1 MFLSSVSG
9 RHQRL
14 LAVLAGTCAALVV
27 STLIDQAEARPRRG
41 AKKVYRAAPAYAPP
55 FAALVVDAN
64 SGKVLYSQN
73 ADALRH
79 PASITKVMTLYMLFE
94 QLEKRRLSLN
104 SEIPISSHAASMP
117 PTKLGL
123 RPGSTISVED
133 AIKAF
138 VTKSAND
145 MAAAVGE
152 AIGGSED
159 RFAQLMNQ
167 KAKSLGMTRTNFEN
181 ASGLPN
187 PDQVTTATD
196 LAILGRA
203 MRERF
208 PQYFHYFGTPAVQ
221 VGSRILRNH
230 NRLLGNIE
238 GVDGIKTGYT
248 RASGFNLLTSARR
261 GNKRIVAVVLGG
273 SSAGRRDAM
282 MANLVETHI
291 ERAAGTRS
299 APRIAEREAPAPA
312 PVAVAQAPAPR
323 PPAKPEAPA
332 RAEVQQPAAS
342 PSVFGFF
349 QNRREEPR
357 PEPVATGRPL
367 ALAAYARTEPARPAV
382 ISAAPRTGDL
392 IPTATIPNAPV
403 IIDGSTRSRT
413 IEASAGATATGARAT
428 TPSNLRWLA
437 GPTGADRKPAPA
449 PKPEFAAAPAL
460 PPAAIPAAAPAVE
473 PPATRVARAAPQVPA
488 RAVEPEESTI
498 VRVARSRPAAAAQG
512 VMIQIGATDNQEKAR
527 ELLDRA
533 KSRSGGALAGAKP
546 FTETIQKGGETLYR
560 ARFAGLDEKSA
571 EAACRTLK
579 RSGLGCFTTR
589 N

>member
-1 MFLSSVSG
+1 MVFQLVKGSG
-9 RHQRL
+9 
-14 LAVLAGTCAALVV
+14 AGLGRIALPPAI
-27 STLIDQAEARPRRG
+27 ST
-41 AKKVYRAAPAYAPP
+41 
-55 FAALVVDAN
+55 AN
-64 SGKVLYSQN
+64 SFSMKLSDWLVNSGVSQSEL
-73 ADALRH
+73 A
-79 PASITKVMTLYMLFE
+79 
-94 QLEKRRLSLN
+94 RRLGVTQGRVSQIAAGAQPSL
-104 SEIPISSHAASMP
+104 ELARRIAAA
-117 PTKLGL
+117 TANKV
-123 RPGSTISVED
+123 RPEDFGDQIMANEQALDSVED
-133 AIKAF
+133 AIKAI

-152 AIGGSED
+152 AIGGSEE

-187 PDQVTTATD
+187 PDQVTTAND
-196 LAILGRA
+196 LAILGRV

-208 PQYFHYFGTPAVQ
+208 PQYFHYFGAPAFQ
-221 VGSRILRNH
+221 VGNRVLRNH

-261 GNKRIVAVVLGG
+261 GNRRIVAVVLGG
-273 SSAGRRDAM
+273 PSAGRRDAM
-282 MANLVETHI
+282 MANLVESHI
-291 ERAAGTRS
+291 DRASGTRS
-299 APRIAEREAPAPA
+299 APMIAEREAPAP
-312 PVAVAQAPAPR
+312 VAVAAVEAPAPL

-332 RAEVQQPAAS
+332 RAEVQPAS
-342 PSVFGFF
+342 SSVFGFF
-349 QNRREEPR
+349 QGRREEPR
-357 PEPVATGRPL
+357 AEPVATGRPL

-392 IPTATIPNAPV
+392 IPTATIPNAPTV
-403 IIDGSTRSRT
+403 IDGSTRGRT
-413 IEASAGATATGARAT
+413 IEASATATGARPAAT
-428 TPSNLRWLA
+428 STPSNLRWLA
-437 GPTGADRKPAPA
+437 GPTGAERKPAPA
-449 PKPEFAAAPAL
+449 AKPEFTAAPAL
-460 PPAAIPAAAPAVE
+460 PPAAIPTAAPAPE
-473 PPATRVARAAPQVPA
+473 PQATRVARAAPQVPA
-488 RAVEPEESTI
+488 RAAEPEESSV
-498 VRVARSRPAAAAQG
+498 VRVARSRPAAASHG

-560 ARFAGLDEKSA
+560 ARFAGLDEKAA